1 MSAQPAI
8 VFVHGMYMNSV
19 SWEPWIERAKARGFE
34 SSAPSWPFHDGP
46 PAQLRA
52 NVPTGLGMLTF
63 GAVVDHFKEILS
75 GLATPPVLI
84 GHSIG
89 GLVVQKLINEGFG
102 ALGVAISP
110 APPQGIFTLDPTFFK
125 ANFPHINPFAGN
137 KPVIMT
143 PERFQYTFCN
153 TMSAADSKAAF
164 DMYVTPES
172 RNVPR
177 STLTQQGHVDFARA
191 HAPLLVIAG
200 DSDHLVPQALIEKQ
214 VKAYTGPG
222 IVDFKAFDHRSHFIC
237 NQEGWEEVADFAFDW
252 VQKHAG

>member
-1 MSAQPAI
+1 
-8 VFVHGMYMNSV
+8 
-19 SWEPWIERAKARGFE
+19 
-34 SSAPSWPFHDGP
+34 
-46 PAQLRA
+46 
-52 NVPTGLGMLTF
+52 MLTF

-252 VQKHAG
+252 VQEHAG